1 MVWIYQLHLK
11 EKAFKHG
18 NCKNDPD
25 CRYSLGT
32 RGWRKGGIGKYLL
45 ERVVLLNGQ
54 RLPLKTEQRQCRKSS
69 FPRYQTTPVVS
80 FRYI

>member
-1 MVWIYQLHLK
+1 MDMKPAACEREGFSEW
-11 EKAFKHG
+11 

-25 CRYSLGT
+25 CRYSLDT

-54 RLPLKTEQRQCRKSS
+54 PLKTEQSQCRKSN
-69 FPRYQTTPVVS
+69 
-80 FRYI
+80 